1 MNDEKKQ
8 GKKKVEITD
17 TRKRKIAGIITY
29 KKKIKVKGK
38 TLQEKYDKKY
48 EVKEKITDK
57 ELGSIKYCPSC
68 GAELEG
74 NTCKSCGSVAK

>member
-1 MNDEKKQ
+1 MNDEKKFE
-8 GKKKVEITD
+8 KKNVKITD
-17 TRKRKIAGIITY
+17 SRKRKIAGIIPY

-48 EVKEKITDK
+48 EIKEQKTDK
-57 ELGSIKYCPSC
+57 EIESPKFCPSC

-74 NTCKSCGSVAK
+74 NACKLCGNVLK